1 MKTGAVGGL
10 ARTASQLLTLEDPLP
25 AFSFFVTLDPT
36 DAHLPL
42 AHKLM
47 IPFMALGAFCEVKG
61 LGGELEVMP
70 YAEGGKNDFVHQLP
84 VRHTWSRITLRRGV
98 IRDVALWLWYLGGL
112 NGSLG
117 CRRDG
122 CITVCDESGT
132 PALMY
137 MFQGAVATKWHG
149 PELNAM
155 QSNVAIDALE
165 IAHEGLTVYP
175 VPSLGDV
182 QRAAGNFRGIF

>member
-1 MKTGAVGGL
+1 MNTGALGGL
-10 ARTASQLLTLEDPLP
+10 ARTASQLVALEDPLP
-25 AFSFFVTLDPT
+25 AFNFFVTLDPT

-61 LGGELEVMP
+61 LSGELEVQA
-70 YAEGGKNDFVHQLP
+70 YAEGGKNDFMHQLP
-84 VRHTWSRITLRRGV
+84 VRHNWGRITLRRGV

-122 CITVCDESGT
+122 CITVCDESGM
-132 PALMY
+132 PAIMY
-137 MFQGAVATKWHG
+137 MFQRAIATKWIG
-149 PELNAM
+149 PDLNAM
-155 QSNVAIDALE
+155 QPAAAIDGLE
-165 IAHEGLTVYP
+165 IAHEGLLVFP
-175 VPSLGDV
+175 VPSPGEV
-182 QRAAGNFRGIF
+182 QRAMSTVRGVF